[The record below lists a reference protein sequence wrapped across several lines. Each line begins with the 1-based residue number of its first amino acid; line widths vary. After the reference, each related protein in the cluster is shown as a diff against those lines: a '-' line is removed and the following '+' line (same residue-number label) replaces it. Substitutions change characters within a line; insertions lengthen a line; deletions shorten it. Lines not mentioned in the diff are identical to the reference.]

1 MVTFRSCPRC
11 KGDIQMNEDQYG
23 PYNECLQC
31 GYVVN
36 VDQVRPEF
44 VIEKGRQAPGRP
56 KKIRGSK
63 SAA

>member
-1 MVTFRSCPRC
+1 MQT
-11 KGDIQMNEDQYG
+11 NEDQYG

-31 GYVVN
+31 GYVVK

-56 KKIRGSK
+56 KKTGGRK